1 MTANR
6 AVRWA
11 AIVALVTGG
20 GIFVGQAMTQD
31 TKPPAPAA
39 PATDKPADPMVEW
52 LKTRGIQ
59 VTPEQAESARKIIDN
74 VQNGGQV
81 DPEQV
86 QKLVSDIGKQ
96 VQARAQSR
104 IKELLESTDAE
115 WEVLGPKVQKVQD
128 LMLQSGNIG
137 GGLGRFGMGGM
148 AGMAGMGG
156 INLAGGEPSDI
167 QKKRQA
173 LQEIMKNKD
182 APVEDVRTALKDYR
196 EAQAKT
202 KTDLVK
208 ARADVKELLT
218 VRQEAQLVKMGILE

>member
-11 AIVALVTGG
+11 AIVALVAGG
-20 GIFVGQAMTQD
+20 WILVGQAMTQD
-31 TKPPAPAA
+31 AKTPPAQPQ
-39 PATDKPADPMVEW
+39 PADPMAEW
-52 LKTRGIQ
+52 LKARGIQ
-59 VTPEQAESARKIIDN
+59 ISPEQIEQARKIIDN

-86 QKLVSDIGKQ
+86 QKLITDVRKQ
-96 VQARAQSR
+96 VQAGAQTR
-104 IKELLESTDAE
+104 IKEMLESTDAE

-128 LMLQSGNIG
+128 LMLQSGNVG
-137 GGLGRFGMGGM
+137 GGLGRFGMGG
-148 AGMAGMGG
+148 
-156 INLAGGEPSDI
+156 INLAGGGEQSDT

-182 APVEDVRTALKDYR
+182 APVEDVRAALKDYR

-202 KTDLVK
+202 KADLVK

-218 VRQEAQLVKMGILE
+218 MRQEAQLVRMGILE